1 MGGQRR
7 QSRSNSCR
15 LLRYKIYRRAHGDR
29 LGDRLRA
36 KTRNRTL
43 KLKNESIRK
52 EGDPGEQ
59 KITAYFPDR
68 RLPSAVGQ
76 PDDRSYRGLFFNQ
89 TAVFFRVPGSER
101 CAHACADSDAYA
113 GTDAHA
119 HAYAYAYTYA
129 DTYAYTY
136 SNTYAD
142 TFSDVSSD
150 TVTYSRCRTGPGFCF
165 KRID

>member
-1 MGGQRR
+1 M
-7 QSRSNSCR
+7 
-15 LLRYKIYRRAHGDR
+15 
-29 LGDRLRA
+29 
-36 KTRNRTL
+36 
-43 KLKNESIRK
+43 KLKDESVRK

-76 PDDRSYRGLFFNQ
+76 PDDRSHRGLFFNQ
-89 TAVFFRVPGSER
+89 TAFFFRVPGSER
-101 CAHACADSDAYA
+101 RAHPCADTDADSD
-113 GTDAHA
+113 
-119 HAYAYAYTYA
+119 
-129 DTYAYTY
+129 AYTY